1 MADAS
6 SPLPQPEQEPEQL
19 VKQPADQ
26 PPVEQQPEP
35 ALQEPLAAETAP
47 AVEVVQLGG
56 SAAEAA
62 PSSEPTPK
70 PEPELVIA
78 AVPEPVAPEP
88 APEPVAVPEVPTVVS
103 TLEVPALERP
113 SGGDS
118 DGGEWELL
126 LDKLRQWLASGQLQ
140 QLWQTSRTPLTAAA
154 ALIGLLLVLRIYGA
168 LLGVLDSL
176 PLVPGL
182 LELAGL
188 VAVVRFGLSNLVRS
202 SDRDKVIANVK
213 GRWAAFRGNR

>member
-19 VKQPADQ
+19 VEQPAN
-26 PPVEQQPEP
+26 PQPEP
-35 ALQEPLAAETAP
+35 TLQQPVTTETAP
-47 AVEVVQLGG
+47 AMEVVQLGDP
-56 SAAEAA
+56 AAEAE
-62 PSSEPTPK
+62 PTSEPTPEPT
-70 PEPELVIA
+70 PEPVIA
-78 AVPEPVAPEP
+78 AAPEP
-88 APEPVAVPEVPTVVS
+88 AAPEPTPEPMAVPEVPTVVS

-113 SGGDS
+113 SGGDAE
-118 DGGEWELL
+118 GGEWDLL
-126 LDKLRQWLASGQLQ
+126 LDKLRQWIASGQLQ

-154 ALIGLLLVLRIYGA
+154 ALIGLLVVLRIYGA

-188 VAVVRFGLSNLVRS
+188 VAVVRFGISNLVRS
-202 SDRDKVIANVK
+202 SDREKVIANVK

>member
-19 VKQPADQ
+19 VEQPAN
-26 PPVEQQPEP
+26 PQPEP
-35 ALQEPLAAETAP
+35 TLQQPLTTETAP
-47 AVEVVQLGG
+47 AMEVVQLGDP
-56 SAAEAA
+56 AAEAE
-62 PSSEPTPK
+62 PTSEPTPEPT
-70 PEPELVIA
+70 PEPVIA
-78 AVPEPVAPEP
+78 AAPEP
-88 APEPVAVPEVPTVVS
+88 AAPEPTPEPMAVPEVPTVVS

-113 SGGDS
+113 SGGDAE
-118 DGGEWELL
+118 GGEWDLL
-126 LDKLRQWLASGQLQ
+126 LDKLRQWIASGQLQ

-202 SDRDKVIANVK
+202 SDREKVIANVK

>member
-19 VKQPADQ
+19 VEQPAN
-26 PPVEQQPEP
+26 PQPEP
-35 ALQEPLAAETAP
+35 TLQQPLTTETAP
-47 AVEVVQLGG
+47 AMEVVQLGDP
-56 SAAEAA
+56 AAEAE
-62 PSSEPTPK
+62 PTSEPTPEPT
-70 PEPELVIA
+70 PEPVIA
-78 AVPEPVAPEP
+78 AAPEP
-88 APEPVAVPEVPTVVS
+88 AAPEPTPEPMAVPEVPTVVS

-113 SGGDS
+113 SGGNAA
-118 DGGEWELL
+118 GGEWDLL
-126 LDKLRQWLASGQLQ
+126 LDKLRQWIASGQLQ

-154 ALIGLLLVLRIYGA
+154 ALIGLLVVLRIYGA

-202 SDRDKVIANVK
+202 SDREKVIANVK

>member
-6 SPLPQPEQEPEQL
+6 SPLQQPEQEPEQQ
-19 VKQPADQ
+19 VEQPA
-26 PPVEQQPEP
+26 
-35 ALQEPLAAETAP
+35 AQEPLAAETAP
-47 AVEVVQLGG
+47 AVEVMPLGG
-56 SAAEAA
+56 TAAEAEPSAEPA
-62 PSSEPTPK
+62 PEAA
-70 PEPELVIA
+70 PEPVIA
-78 AVPEPVAPEP
+78 AAPEPVAPEP
-88 APEPVAVPEVPTVVS
+88 APEPVAVPEVPTVLS
-103 TLEVPALERP
+103 TLELPALERP
-113 SGGDS
+113 SGGDTE
-118 DGGEWELL
+118 GGEWDLL

-188 VAVVRFGLSNLVRS
+188 VAVVRFGLGNLVRS
-202 SDRDKVIANVK
+202 SDREKVIANVK
-213 GRWAAFRGNR
+213 SRWAAFRGNR

>member
-19 VKQPADQ
+19 VEQPAN
-26 PPVEQQPEP
+26 PQPEP
-35 ALQEPLAAETAP
+35 TLQQPVTTETAP
-47 AVEVVQLGG
+47 AMEVVQLGDP
-56 SAAEAA
+56 AAEAE
-62 PSSEPTPK
+62 PTSEPTPEPT
-70 PEPELVIA
+70 PEPVIA
-78 AVPEPVAPEP
+78 AAPEP
-88 APEPVAVPEVPTVVS
+88 AAPEPTPEPMAVPEVPTVVS

-113 SGGDS
+113 SGGNAE
-118 DGGEWELL
+118 GGEWDLL
-126 LDKLRQWLASGQLQ
+126 LDKLRQWIASGQLQ

-154 ALIGLLLVLRIYGA
+154 ALIGLLVVLRIYGA

-202 SDRDKVIANVK
+202 SDREKVIANVK

>member
-19 VKQPADQ
+19 VEQPAN
-26 PPVEQQPEP
+26 PQPEP
-35 ALQEPLAAETAP
+35 TLQQPLTTETAP
-47 AVEVVQLGG
+47 AMEVVQLGDP
-56 SAAEAA
+56 AAEAE
-62 PSSEPTPK
+62 PTSEPTPEPT
-70 PEPELVIA
+70 PEPVIA
-78 AVPEPVAPEP
+78 AAPEP
-88 APEPVAVPEVPTVVS
+88 AAPEPTPEPMAVPEVPTVVS

-113 SGGDS
+113 SGGDAE
-118 DGGEWELL
+118 GGEWDLL
-126 LDKLRQWLASGQLQ
+126 LDKLRQWIASGQLQ

-154 ALIGLLLVLRIYGA
+154 ALIGLLVVLRIYGA

-188 VAVVRFGLSNLVRS
+188 VAVVRFGISNLVRS
-202 SDRDKVIANVK
+202 SDREKVIANVK

>member
-19 VKQPADQ
+19 VEQPAN
-26 PPVEQQPEP
+26 PQPEP
-35 ALQEPLAAETAP
+35 TLQQPLTTETAP
-47 AVEVVQLGG
+47 AMEVVQLGDP
-56 SAAEAA
+56 AAEAE
-62 PSSEPTPK
+62 PTSEPTPEPT
-70 PEPELVIA
+70 PEPVIA
-78 AVPEPVAPEP
+78 AAPEP
-88 APEPVAVPEVPTVVS
+88 AAPEPTPEPMAVPEVPTVVS

-113 SGGDS
+113 SGGNAE
-118 DGGEWELL
+118 GGEWDLL
-126 LDKLRQWLASGQLQ
+126 LDKLRQWIASGQLQ

-154 ALIGLLLVLRIYGA
+154 ALIGLLVVLRIYGA

-202 SDRDKVIANVK
+202 SDREKVIANVK

>member
-19 VKQPADQ
+19 VEQPAN
-26 PPVEQQPEP
+26 PQPEP
-35 ALQEPLAAETAP
+35 TLQQPLTTETAP
-47 AVEVVQLGG
+47 AMEVVQLGDP
-56 SAAEAA
+56 AAEAE
-62 PSSEPTPK
+62 PTSEPTPEPT
-70 PEPELVIA
+70 PEPVIA
-78 AVPEPVAPEP
+78 AAPEP
-88 APEPVAVPEVPTVVS
+88 AAPEPTPEPMAVPEVPTVVS

-113 SGGDS
+113 SGGDAE
-118 DGGEWELL
+118 GGEWDLL

-154 ALIGLLLVLRIYGA
+154 ALIGLLVVLRIYGA

-202 SDRDKVIANVK
+202 SDREKVIANVK

>member
-19 VKQPADQ
+19 VEQPAN
-26 PPVEQQPEP
+26 PQPEP
-35 ALQEPLAAETAP
+35 TLQQPVTTETAP
-47 AVEVVQLGG
+47 AMEVVQLGDP
-56 SAAEAA
+56 AAEAE
-62 PSSEPTPK
+62 PTSEPTPEPT
-70 PEPELVIA
+70 PEPVIA
-78 AVPEPVAPEP
+78 AAPEP
-88 APEPVAVPEVPTVVS
+88 AAPEPTPEPMAVPEVPTVVS

-113 SGGDS
+113 SGGDAE
-118 DGGEWELL
+118 GGEWDLL
-126 LDKLRQWLASGQLQ
+126 LDKLRQWIASGQLQ

-154 ALIGLLLVLRIYGA
+154 ALIGLLVVLRIYGA

-202 SDRDKVIANVK
+202 SDREKVIANVK

>member
-19 VKQPADQ
+19 MEQPAD
-26 PPVEQQPEP
+26 PQPEP
-35 ALQEPLAAETAP
+35 TLQQPFATETAP
-47 AVEVVQLGG
+47 AMDVVHLGG
-56 SAAEAA
+56 PTAEAEPA
-62 PSSEPTPK
+62 SEPT
-70 PEPELVIA
+70 
-78 AVPEPVAPEP
+78 PEP

-103 TLEVPALERP
+103 TMEVPALERP
-113 SGGDS
+113 SGGDAE
-118 DGGEWELL
+118 GGEWDLL
-126 LDKLRQWLASGQLQ
+126 LDKLRQWIASGQLQ
-140 QLWQTSRTPLTAAA
+140 QIWQTSRTPLTAAA
-154 ALIGLLLVLRIYGA
+154 GLIGLLLVLRIYGA

-188 VAVVRFGLSNLVRS
+188 VAVVRFGIGNLVRS
-202 SDRDKVIANVK
+202 SDREKVIANVK

>member
-19 VKQPADQ
+19 VEQPADQ

-56 SAAEAA
+56 SAAEAV
-62 PSSEPTPK
+62 PSSEPTP
-70 PEPELVIA
+70 EPVIA
-78 AVPEPVAPEP
+78 AAPEP

-113 SGGDS
+113 SGGDAE
-118 DGGEWELL
+118 GGEWDLL
-126 LDKLRQWLASGQLQ
+126 VEKLRQWIASGQLQ
-140 QLWQTSRTPLTAAA
+140 QLWQTARTPLTAAA

-188 VAVVRFGLSNLVRS
+188 VTVVRFGLTNLVRN
-202 SDRDKVIANVK
+202 SDREKVIANVK

>member
-6 SPLPQPEQEPEQL
+6 SPLPQPEQEP
-19 VKQPADQ
+19 
-26 PPVEQQPEP
+26 
-35 ALQEPLAAETAP
+35 LAAETAA
-47 AVEVVQLGG
+47 AVEVVQLSGIG
-56 SAAEAA
+56 AEAEPSAEPTPEAA
-62 PSSEPTPK
+62 PEP
-70 PEPELVIA
+70 VIA
-78 AVPEPVAPEP
+78 AAPEPVAPEP

-103 TLEVPALERP
+103 TLELPALERL
-113 SGGDS
+113 SGD
-118 DGGEWELL
+118 DAEGGEWDLL

-188 VAVVRFGLSNLVRS
+188 VALVRFGLSNLVRS
-202 SDRDKVIANVK
+202 SDRQKVIANVK

>member
-19 VKQPADQ
+19 VEQPAN
-26 PPVEQQPEP
+26 PQPEP
-35 ALQEPLAAETAP
+35 TLQQPLTTETAP
-47 AVEVVQLGG
+47 AMEVVQLGDP
-56 SAAEAA
+56 AAEAE
-62 PSSEPTPK
+62 PTSEPTPEPT
-70 PEPELVIA
+70 PEPVIA
-78 AVPEPVAPEP
+78 AAPEP
-88 APEPVAVPEVPTVVS
+88 AAPEPTPEPMAVPEVPTVVS

-113 SGGDS
+113 SGDNAE
-118 DGGEWELL
+118 GGEWDLL
-126 LDKLRQWLASGQLQ
+126 LDKLRQWIASGQLQ

-154 ALIGLLLVLRIYGA
+154 ALIGLLVVLRIYGA

-202 SDRDKVIANVK
+202 SDREKVIANVK

>member
-19 VKQPADQ
+19 VEQPAN
-26 PPVEQQPEP
+26 PQPEP
-35 ALQEPLAAETAP
+35 TLQQPVTTETAP
-47 AVEVVQLGG
+47 AMEVVHLGDP
-56 SAAEAA
+56 AAEAE
-62 PSSEPTPK
+62 PTSEPTPEPT
-70 PEPELVIA
+70 PEPVIA
-78 AVPEPVAPEP
+78 AAPEP
-88 APEPVAVPEVPTVVS
+88 AAPEPTPEPMAVPEVPTVVS

-113 SGGDS
+113 SGGDAE
-118 DGGEWELL
+118 GGEWDLL
-126 LDKLRQWLASGQLQ
+126 LDKLRQWIASGQLQ

-154 ALIGLLLVLRIYGA
+154 ALIGLLVVLRIYGA

-202 SDRDKVIANVK
+202 SDREKVIANVK

>member
-19 VKQPADQ
+19 VEQPAN
-26 PPVEQQPEP
+26 PQPEP
-35 ALQEPLAAETAP
+35 TLQQPVTTETAP
-47 AVEVVQLGG
+47 AMEVVQLGDP
-56 SAAEAA
+56 AAEAE
-62 PSSEPTPK
+62 PTSEPTP
-70 PEPELVIA
+70 EPI
-78 AVPEPVAPEP
+78 
-88 APEPVAVPEVPTVVS
+88 AVPEVPTVVS

-113 SGGDS
+113 SGGNAE
-118 DGGEWELL
+118 GGEWDLL
-126 LDKLRQWLASGQLQ
+126 LDKLRQWIASGQLQ

-154 ALIGLLLVLRIYGA
+154 ALIGLLVVLRIYGA

-202 SDRDKVIANVK
+202 SDREKVIANVK

>member
-19 VKQPADQ
+19 VEQPAN
-26 PPVEQQPEP
+26 PQPEP
-35 ALQEPLAAETAP
+35 TLQQPLTTETAP
-47 AVEVVQLGG
+47 AMEVVQLGDP
-56 SAAEAA
+56 AAEAE
-62 PSSEPTPK
+62 PTSEPTPEPT
-70 PEPELVIA
+70 PEPVIA
-78 AVPEPVAPEP
+78 AAPEP
-88 APEPVAVPEVPTVVS
+88 AAPEPTPEPMAVPEVPTVVS

-113 SGGDS
+113 SGGDAE
-118 DGGEWELL
+118 GGEWDLL
-126 LDKLRQWLASGQLQ
+126 LDKLRQWIASGQLQ

-154 ALIGLLLVLRIYGA
+154 ALIGLLVVLRIYGA

-202 SDRDKVIANVK
+202 SDREKVIANVK

>member
-19 VKQPADQ
+19 VEQPAD
-26 PPVEQQPEP
+26 PQPEP
-35 ALQEPLAAETAP
+35 TLQQPLATETAP
-47 AVEVVQLGG
+47 AMEVVHLGG
-56 SAAEAA
+56 PAAEAEPA
-62 PSSEPTPK
+62 SEPTP
-70 PEPELVIA
+70 EPLIA
-78 AVPEPVAPEP
+78 AAPEP
-88 APEPVAVPEVPTVVS
+88 AAPEPTPAPVAVPEVPTVVS

-113 SGGDS
+113 SGGDAE
-118 DGGEWELL
+118 GGEWDLL
-126 LDKLRQWLASGQLQ
+126 LDKLRQWIASGQLQ

-154 ALIGLLLVLRIYGA
+154 ALIGLLVVLRIYGA

-202 SDRDKVIANVK
+202 SDREKVIANVK

>member
-6 SPLPQPEQEPEQL
+6 SPLPQPEQ
-19 VKQPADQ
+19 
-26 PPVEQQPEP
+26 QPEP
-35 ALQEPLAAETAP
+35 LVEPLVEQPAEQ
-47 AVEVVQLGG
+47 ELL
-56 SAAEAA
+56 AAEAA
-62 PSSEPTPK
+62 PPMEVVPLHDSAAEAEPASEPTPHPTPQATPAPA
-70 PEPELVIA
+70 PEPVIA
-78 AVPEPVAPEP
+78 AAPEPVAPEP
-88 APEPVAVPEVPTVVS
+88 VIESLPAMPTVVS

-113 SGGDS
+113 SGGDAE
-118 DGGEWELL
+118 GGEWDLL
-126 LDKLRQWLASGQLQ
+126 VEKLRQWIASGQLQ
-140 QLWQTSRTPLTAAA
+140 QLWQTARTPLTAAA

-188 VAVVRFGLSNLVRS
+188 VTVVRFGLTNLVRN
-202 SDRDKVIANVK
+202 SDREKVIANVK

>member
-19 VKQPADQ
+19 VEQPAN
-26 PPVEQQPEP
+26 PQPEP
-35 ALQEPLAAETAP
+35 TLQQPLTTETAP
-47 AVEVVQLGG
+47 AIEIVQLGDP
-56 SAAEAA
+56 AAEAE
-62 PSSEPTPK
+62 PTSEPTPEPT
-70 PEPELVIA
+70 PEPVIA
-78 AVPEPVAPEP
+78 AAPEP
-88 APEPVAVPEVPTVVS
+88 AAPEPTPEPIAVPEVPTVVS

-113 SGGDS
+113 SGGDAE
-118 DGGEWELL
+118 GGEWDLL
-126 LDKLRQWLASGQLQ
+126 LDKLRQWIASGQLQ

-154 ALIGLLLVLRIYGA
+154 ALIGLLVVLRIYGA

-188 VAVVRFGLSNLVRS
+188 VAVVRFGISNLVRS
-202 SDRDKVIANVK
+202 SDREKVIANVK

>member
-6 SPLPQPEQEPEQL
+6 SPLPQPEQEPEQQ
-19 VKQPADQ
+19 VEQPA
-26 PPVEQQPEP
+26 
-35 ALQEPLAAETAP
+35 AQEPLAAETAP
-47 AVEVVQLGG
+47 TVEVVPLGG
-56 SAAEAA
+56 SAAEAE
-62 PSSEPTPK
+62 PSAEPTPEAA
-70 PEPELVIA
+70 PEPVIA
-78 AVPEPVAPEP
+78 AAAEPVTPEP
-88 APEPVAVPEVPTVVS
+88 APEPVAVPEVPTVLS
-103 TLEVPALERP
+103 TLELPALERP
-113 SGGDS
+113 TGGDTE
-118 DGGEWELL
+118 GGEWDLL

-154 ALIGLLLVLRIYGA
+154 ALIGLLVVLRIYGA

-188 VAVVRFGLSNLVRS
+188 VAVVRFGIGNLVRS
-202 SDRDKVIANVK
+202 SDREKVIANVK

>member
-19 VKQPADQ
+19 VEQPAN
-26 PPVEQQPEP
+26 PQPEP
-35 ALQEPLAAETAP
+35 TLQQPLTTETAP
-47 AVEVVQLGG
+47 AMEVVQLGDP
-56 SAAEAA
+56 AAEAE
-62 PSSEPTPK
+62 PTSEPTPEPT
-70 PEPELVIA
+70 PEPVIA
-78 AVPEPVAPEP
+78 AAPEP
-88 APEPVAVPEVPTVVS
+88 AAPEPMAVPEVPTVVS

-113 SGGDS
+113 SGGNAE
-118 DGGEWELL
+118 GGEWDLL
-126 LDKLRQWLASGQLQ
+126 LDKLRQWIASGQLQ

-154 ALIGLLLVLRIYGA
+154 ALIGLLVVLRIYGA

-188 VAVVRFGLSNLVRS
+188 VAVVRFGISNLVRS
-202 SDRDKVIANVK
+202 SDREKVIANVK